1 MIKQLSG
8 CFALGLFLASIPLG
22 APSAAA
28 QDAPKPVPGLD
39 KINHIIVLYLE
50 NRSFDNLYGLF
61 PGADGLANAGPAAT
75 QVGKDGKVLETLP
88 PVMNTNPKVPIVDA
102 RFPASLPNAPFRAEP
117 FVGPEQTTGDLVH
130 RFYHE
135 QLQIDDGKMEK
146 FAIWSDAGGLVMSTY
161 DGSKFPL
168 WDYAKRYVLMDH
180 FYHAA
185 FGGSFL
191 NHFWTVCACTP
202 RFENAPA
209 DLISTLDENGVI
221 TSDKADNAVTPDFYA
236 VNTLQP
242 KLGPH
247 AASVPDAK
255 LLPPQDMPNI
265 GDRLS
270 EKGVTWAWYSGGW
283 NDAVAGKA
291 DPLFQFHH
299 QAFAFF
305 SRYANGTEDSKAHL
319 KDGLDFTAGIEKGEL
334 PAVSFFKPIGEFN
347 EHPGYST
354 VLASERYA
362 ADLVK
367 LLEESPLWKDTL
379 IIITY
384 DENGGLWD
392 HVAPPKKD
400 RWGPGVRVPT
410 LVISPFAKKGFIDHT
425 DYDTTAILKLI
436 ETRYGLAPLGTRDA
450 AAPDMTN
457 ALDLK

>member
-1 MIKQLSG
+1 MTRFYLSSF
-8 CFALGLFLASIPLG
+8 CLSALLAS
-22 APSAAA
+22 ASFATA
-28 QDAPKPVPGLD
+28 QTVPAPVPGLD

-50 NRSFDNLYGLF
+50 NRSFDNIYGSF
-61 PGADGLANAGPAAT
+61 PGADGLANAGDAAK
-75 QVGKDGKVLETLP
+75 QVDKSGKLLETLP
-88 PVMNTNPKVPIVDA
+88 PVMNTNSKPPVVDA
-102 RFPASLPNAPFRAEP
+102 RFPANLPNAPFRAEP
-117 FVGPEQTTGDLVH
+117 YAGAEQTTGDLVH

-135 QLQIDDGKMEK
+135 QLQIDDGKMDK
-146 FAIWSDAGGLVMSTY
+146 FAIWSDAGGLSMSTY
-161 DGSKFPL
+161 DGTHFPL

-180 FYHAA
+180 FFHAA

-191 NHFWTVCACTP
+191 NHFWTVCACSP

-209 DLISTLDENGVI
+209 DLIAKLDSNGI
-221 TSDKADNAVTPDFYA
+221 IIDDKADNAVTPDFYA

-247 AASVPDAK
+247 AANVPEAK

-270 EKGVTWAWYSGGW
+270 EKGVSWAWYSGGW
-283 NDAVAGKA
+283 TDALAGKA
-291 DPLFQFHH
+291 DPLFQYHH

-305 SRYANGTEDSKAHL
+305 SRYANGTEGSKVHL
-319 KDGLDFTAGIEKGEL
+319 KDGLDFVSGLQTGEL

-347 EHPGYST
+347 EHPGYSS

-362 ADLVK
+362 ADLIK
-367 LLEESPLWKDTL
+367 QIEDSPLWHDTM
-379 IIITY
+379 IIVTY

-410 LVISPFAKKGFIDHT
+410 LIISPFAKRGFIDHT
-425 DYDTTAILKLI
+425 EYDTTSILKLI
-436 ETRYGLAPLGTRDA
+436 ETRYGLSPLSARDA

-457 ALDLK
+457 ALELR